1 MTARKD
7 TLLDDSEISSI
18 DEQIESLHFRQPS
31 FRAFQNVLNLLVED
45 KDAKVKVA
53 ECQPVVN
60 SSTSK
65 K

>member
-45 KDAKVKVA
+45 KDVKVA
-53 ECQPVVN
+53 ECQPVVY